1 MLTQRAPLEEE
12 IVMLPLTTI
21 TAALFSISIIVTY
34 LSVRLRWVSIPGALI
49 VGFMFNAL
57 FFFLFAIA
65 RENGLSQALF
75 VGFLQG
81 TIFTV
86 ASVGM
91 GAYFRAPRKESLR
104 KELELEYAA
113 ERVTVNI

>member
-1 MLTQRAPLEEE
+1 
-12 IVMLPLTTI
+12 MLPLTTI
-21 TAALFSISIIVTY
+21 TAALFSFSIIATY

-57 FFFLFAIA
+57 FFFMFAIA
-65 RENGLSQALF
+65 RGNGLTQALF

-86 ASVGM
+86 ASVTM
-91 GAYFRAPRKESLR
+91 GAFFRSPSRKESVS
-104 KELELEYAA
+104 KKPATDYAT
-113 ERVTVNI
+113 EHVTVNA